1 MAKPRCCK
9 TLTTRKNPP
18 SPLSCIEE
26 ALKSVAIMAKS
37 GLLGPYPLTEEIL
50 QTHIEQSD
58 DWSSASVFALGQVKN
73 QRFHLQRV
81 GHADG
86 DLSEFLRPYIGHYP
100 AFRFKFYRSTRSAY
114 DKECEL
120 YHAFKPQDNV
130 VHPEK
135 PKNTKFTCPVP
146 SCTFGT

>member
-1 MAKPRCCK
+1 M
-9 TLTTRKNPP
+9 
-18 SPLSCIEE
+18 SCIEE

-58 DWSSASVFALGQVKN
+58 DWSSASVFALGPVKN

-86 DLSEFLRPYIGHYP
+86 DLAEFLRPYIGQYP

-114 DKECEL
+114 NKECEL
-120 YHAFKPQDNV
+120 YHAFKPRDNV
-130 VHPEK
+130 DHPEK